1 MHSGLFSVDQLNC
14 DIIGKTSVLVTG
26 HHRFISTFQVFHLA
40 LTQLHHMRE
49 ASCKFSG
56 ASDYKKKTTKKTMTL
71 FAQETDTASC

>member
-1 MHSGLFSVDQLNC
+1 MNSDLFSVDQLNC
-14 DIIGKTSVLVTG
+14 GIIGKTSVLVTG

-56 ASDYKKKTTKKTMTL
+56 ASDYKKKQQKKL
-71 FAQETDTASC
+71 

>member
-56 ASDYKKKTTKKTMTL
+56 ASDYKKNNKKNYDSL
-71 FAQETDTASC
+71 CAGN